1 MKDFFISYNKADR
14 VWAEWIAWHLE
25 DNSYSVVIQAWDFRP
40 GGNFVLDMQRASE
53 EGTRA
58 VAVLSPDY
66 LSSKFTAPEWAAFFA
81 QDPTGEKGLLLP
93 VRVRECQPKGM
104 LAQIVYVDLVGKDE
118 AVAREALLA
127 GVKQGRSKPAA
138 PPSPF
143 ATASPQASTQAST
156 QPPGFPNALPA
167 IWNIPY
173 QRNPNFTGREGVLA
187 ELHRALSATPA
198 SPQAICGLGGIGK
211 SQLVVHYAYQR
222 AADYSVVWWV
232 RAEEPAAMAADYAG
246 LAETLALPEK
256 DASDQRVIIEAVR
269 RWLERNAGW
278 LLIFDNAPESKSV
291 RDYLPQSAT
300 GHTLI
305 TSRNPQWRGVAQ
317 TWPVNLLARN
327 EAADFLLKRTGQ
339 TDATAAAELAEIL
352 GDLPLALEQAGA
364 YIENKGKSL
373 ADYLELFRSRRQ
385 ELWRRDQ
392 PPTDYPETVATT
404 WDLAFRE
411 IGQESSGGGALM
423 NLCAF
428 LAPDDIQLKVLR
440 EGAELLPPPL
450 AATVADELEFDDA
463 VGALRRYS
471 MIEIENNSLSFHRLA
486 QAVARDKL
494 AADEKKQWAEAA
506 VKLIDRAFPFASIDV
521 RAWPECSRLL
531 SHSVAST
538 GYAEQQQ
545 VALEETARLLNQT
558 SGYLLGRAQFAE
570 VIRLSER
577 ALKIVEKAYGENHP
591 AAAACLSNI
600 GAALYGQSDFTGA
613 QAYYDQ
619 ALAIEE
625 AHYGSEHPNVALR
638 LDSLGEALRKMG
650 QYDQALELHERALAI
665 NEKINGP
672 DHPSIAKTA
681 NNLGNTCF
689 NLRRYDESLS
699 YYRRALEI
707 DAKHHGLNHP
717 VVAIIIRNIGK
728 TLQAAGDL
736 NGARECYERALGILS
751 AALEDRHPDTE
762 AVKRDLASLVER

>member
-25 DNSYSVVIQAWDFRP
+25 ENVYSVVIQAWDFRP
-40 GGNFVLDMQRASE
+40 GGNFVLDMQRATE
-53 EGTRA
+53 EGLRA
-58 VAVLSPDY
+58 IAVLSPDY
-66 LSSKFTAPEWAAFFA
+66 LASKFTAPEWAAFFA

-118 AVAREALLA
+118 PGAREALLA
-127 GVKQGRSKPAA
+127 GVKQGRGKPAA

-143 ATASPQASTQAST
+143 ASAPSQVEPQASTE
-156 QPPGFPNALPA
+156 QPRFPNALPA
-167 IWNIPY
+167 IWNVPH

-187 ELHRALSATPA
+187 ELSRALSATPA

-211 SQLVVHYAYQR
+211 TQLVAHYAYQR

-232 RAEEPAAMAADYAG
+232 RAEEPATLATDYAA
-246 LAETLALPEK
+246 LAEKLALPEK

-269 RWLERNAGW
+269 RWLGQNAGW
-278 LLIFDNAPESKSV
+278 LLIFDNAPEAKSV

-305 TSRNPQWRGVAQ
+305 TSRNPHWRGVAQ
-317 TWPVNLLARN
+317 TWPVKLLARN

-339 TDATAAAELAEIL
+339 TDAEAASALAETL

-385 ELWRRDQ
+385 DLWRRDQ
-392 PPTDYPETVATT
+392 PPVDYPETVANT

-411 IGQESSGGGALM
+411 IGQESSGGAALM

-428 LAPDDIQLKVLR
+428 LAPDDIRLKFAR

-450 AATVADELEFDDA
+450 AAVALDELELDDA
-463 VGALRRYS
+463 VAALRRYS
-471 MIEIENNSLSFHRLA
+471 MVEIENDSLSFHRLA
-486 QAVARDKL
+486 QAVARDRL
-494 AADEKKQWAEAA
+494 AADEKRQWAGAA
-506 VKLIDRAFPFASIDV
+506 VKLIDHAFPFASVDV
-521 RAWPECSRLL
+521 SAWPECSRLL
-531 SHSVAST
+531 SHAVAST
-538 GYAEQQQ
+538 GYAEEQQA
-545 VALEETARLLNQT
+545 ALEETARLLNQT

-570 VIRLSER
+570 VVKLSER
-577 ALKIVEKAYGENHP
+577 ALKIVEKVYGSNHP
-591 AAAACLSNI
+591 AAAACLGNI
-600 GAALYGQSDFTGA
+600 GAALYGQGDFTGA
-613 QAYYDQ
+613 LAYYDQ

-625 AHYGSEHPNVALR
+625 AHYGPEHQNVALR
-638 LDSLGEALRKMG
+638 LDCLGEALRKTG
-650 QYDQALELHERALAI
+650 EYSQALERHERALAI

-672 DHPSIAKTA
+672 AHPSVAKTA
-681 NNLGNTCF
+681 NNLGATSY
-689 NLRRYDESLS
+689 NLGRYDESLS

-717 VVAIIIRNIGK
+717 TVATIIRNIGK
-728 TLQAAGDL
+728 TLQAVGDVR
-736 NGARECYERALGILS
+736 GARECYERALRILS
-751 AALEDRHPDTE
+751 EALGDDHPDTGT
-762 AVKRDLASLVER
+762 VKRDLASLVEQ